1 MAHNFDRPRAYDV
14 VLGSQTPTPVGAA
27 VLGGIAGV
35 KRRLNRI
42 RLWHLRT
49 GTQMHILEGHNNA
62 VATVAINPDGDKIVS
77 SSWDKT
83 IRVWGVRGL

>member
-1 MAHNFDRPRAYDV
+1 
-14 VLGSQTPTPVGAA
+14 
-27 VLGGIAGV
+27 
-35 KRRLNRI
+35 
-42 RLWHLRT
+42 
-49 GTQMHILEGHNNA
+49 MHILEGHNNA